1 MADRDR
7 LVMPADAFADAKRL
21 IVERT
26 GHFYYVDKDYPLRER
41 LARRMRARKLTDL
54 ADYLALLASEGPDQE
69 WSALES
75 EITIGETFFFRFA
88 EHFAALR
95 ERILPSIIE
104 SNAGERRIRVWSA
117 GCSTGAE
124 AYSVAIVLQE
134 LLGTALPDWRVTIMG
149 TDISARA
156 ICQAQAAQFGA
167 WALRGMPP
175 ADRDRYFVEAGK
187 GAWRLK
193 RVYQSLTRF
202 QQHNLMSLFSGPP
215 PVQFTEL
222 DLILC
227 RNVLIYFHPDTA
239 QQIGRLLT
247 TCLRDGGW
255 LLFGHAEAGLIEN
268 GALTRVSHADASVY
282 CKGPGGE
289 APFAANEAGPAGRAA
304 FEMYAAPNISAP
316 EPWAPLPPP
325 APSVVAQPSPPLA
338 PEPAIG
344 VAASQSQAA
353 ERDGRIQTMRSLADR
368 GDVEGALK
376 LCLDL
381 LAADPMSAQLH
392 FRAGVLQQ
400 AAGAH
405 ARAAESL
412 RRAIYLDKGHVLAH
426 LYLGLSLVDL
436 GDATAGRRAI
446 ATAAYRAAELPE
458 GAPVEDGDGLNAAD
472 VHAMARHCL
481 ASVTAALP

>member
-7 LVMPADAFADAKRL
+7 LVMPADAFAVAKRL

-54 ADYLALLASEGPDQE
+54 ADYLALLESEGPDQE

-104 SNAGERRIRVWSA
+104 RNAGERRIRVWSA

-134 LLGTALPDWRVTIMG
+134 LLGTVLPDWRVTIMG

-156 ICQAQAAQFGA
+156 IAQAEAAEFGA

-175 ADRDRYFVEAGK
+175 ADRERYFVEAGK

-268 GALTRVSHADASVY
+268 GALKRVSISDASVY
-282 CKGPGGE
+282 RKGPGDD
-289 APFAANEAGPAGRAA
+289 APFAAKEALQAGRAA
-304 FEMYAAPNISAP
+304 LEILPALKISEP

-325 APSVVAQPSPPLA
+325 ASSVFPHSSPPLA
-338 PEPAIG
+338 PEPAIDI
-344 VAASQSQAA
+344 APRSPAA
-353 ERDGRIQTMRSLADR
+353 ERDGRIQTMRNLADR

-405 ARAAESL
+405 ARAAEAL
-412 RRAIYLDKGHVLAH
+412 RRAIYLNKEHVLAH

-436 GDATAGRRAI
+436 GDAAAGRRAI
-446 ATAAYRAAELPE
+446 ATAAYRAAELPDS
-458 GAPVEDGDGLNAAD
+458 APVEDGDGLNAAD
-472 VHAMARHCL
+472 VYAMARHCL
-481 ASVTAALP
+481 ASVTAAPP